1 MNTITSV
8 KPYVGLKN
16 TPQTTSPQTP
26 QQPAFKGQL
35 GKEVVK
41 KVMNKEAVTVA
52 SVLAMMAGLIG
63 LNKEKVSDVI
73 EEFLNKIRGLQ
84 SEKDDLSKQLEQTR
98 ADASKK
104 VEDAREIAADNE
116 RRLIESY
123 NTALKDKDNIIN
135 QKDAKIAELENY
147 QALVYLRPV
156 SELDIVTTEDF
167 VATLKEAQEA
177 MPKVEKSMIEFLF
190 NGTGQE
196 EIMTQLERNNK
207 ILKAKQDGITK
218 IPEMRKT
225 YESSKTYIGL
235 DPYMVFQYMMKRAL
249 LHDEKACEQ
258 LNYPPIMRQ
267 VLMNADALSQ
277 PLKMKKDN
285 YYRKTNAA
293 ILTEL
298 PNSCFKLKENK
309 NKLIKEGW
317 KFESRETHTNGRP
330 YYRFSKDDTKMDIY
344 IDDLAAGNRCY
355 GRTINADG
363 KISQCL
369 AGKEYWE

>member
-16 TPQTTSPQTP
+16 TPQTTTPQTP

-52 SVLAMMAGLIG
+52 SVLAMMAGIIG
-63 LNKEKVSDVI
+63 LNKEKVSDVT

-104 VEDAREIAADNE
+104 VEDVKEKAVDNE

-147 QALVYLRPV
+147 QALAYLRPV

-177 MPKVEKSMIEFLF
+177 MPKVEKSMVEFLF

-218 IPEMRKT
+218 IPEMQKT

-277 PLKMKKDN
+277 PLMKKNN
-285 YYRKTNAA
+285 YYRETNGG

-298 PNSCFKLKENK
+298 TNSSFKLQENK
-309 NKLIKEGW
+309 NKLIKQGWELEG
-317 KFESRETHTNGRP
+317 REMHANGRP
-330 YYRFSKDDTKMDIY
+330 YYRFTKDGVKMDIY
-344 IDDLAAGNRCY
+344 VEDMAAGNFGY
-355 GRTINADG
+355 SRTIDASGNV
-363 KISQCL
+363 SHCL
-369 AGKEYWE
+369 VQKEYWE

>member
-16 TPQTTSPQTP
+16 TPQTTTPQTP
-26 QQPAFKGQL
+26 QQPAFKGPL

-63 LNKEKVSDVI
+63 FNKEKVSDVI

-104 VEDAREIAADNE
+104 VEDAREIAVDNE

-135 QKDAKIAELENY
+135 QKDAKIAELEKY
-147 QALVYLRPV
+147 QALAYLRPV

-218 IPEMRKT
+218 IPEMQKT

-277 PLKMKKDN
+277 PLMKKNN
-285 YYRKTNAA
+285 YYRETNGG
-293 ILTEL
+293 ILMEL
-298 PNSCFKLKENK
+298 TNSSFKLQENK
-309 NKLIKEGW
+309 NKLIKQGWELEG
-317 KFESRETHTNGRP
+317 REMHANGRP
-330 YYRFSKDDTKMDIY
+330 YYRFTKDGVKMDIY
-344 IDDLAAGNRCY
+344 VEDMAAGNFGYC
-355 GRTINADG
+355 RTIDARGNVSHG
-363 KISQCL
+363 L
-369 AGKEYWE
+369 VLKEYWE

>member
-16 TPQTTSPQTP
+16 TPQTTTPQTP

-63 LNKEKVSDVI
+63 FNKEKVSDVI

-135 QKDAKIAELENY
+135 QKDAKIAELEKY

-218 IPEMRKT
+218 IPEMQKT

-235 DPYMVFQYMMKRAL
+235 DPYIVFQYMMKRAL

-277 PLKMKKDN
+277 PLMKKNN
-285 YYRKTNAA
+285 YYRETNGG

-298 PNSCFKLKENK
+298 TNSSFKLQENK
-309 NKLIKEGW
+309 NKLIKQGWELEG
-317 KFESRETHTNGRP
+317 REMHANGRP
-330 YYRFSKDDTKMDIY
+330 YYRFTKDGVKMDIY
-344 IDDLAAGNRCY
+344 VEDMAAGNFGYC
-355 GRTINADG
+355 RTIDASGNVSHG
-363 KISQCL
+363 L
-369 AGKEYWE
+369 VLKEYWE